1 MTDTTTVNGDH
12 QAQIMLKH
20 AEAQRRLAYV
30 LFGFSFGILAL
41 VSYMAMHSPQ
51 DRTEMVFTTIT
62 TLIGTWVGTL
72 LAFYFARENF
82 EAASRSMQQTISRL
96 SPDER
101 LRTVPIEQAMLR
113 REEIVS
119 YDLKTGENIE
129 SVPLDEIKKKFALDE
144 KVTRL
149 PILNSDGSICGVLHE
164 SELTK
169 FLAANQNI
177 TAPTIANMTADPK
190 LREKLN
196 LFGVVAINRTL
207 RDAKT
212 AMESQKGCH
221 DVFVTQTGA
230 ATEKVLGWVTNV
242 GILAA
247 MDV

>member
-30 LFGFSFGILAL
+30 LFGCSFGILAL
-41 VSYMAMHSPQ
+41 VSYMAMHGPQ
-51 DRTEMVFTTIT
+51 DRMDMVFTTIT

-101 LRTVPIEQAMLR
+101 LRSVPIEQAMMR

-119 YDLKTGENIE
+119 FDLKAGQKIE
-129 SVPLDEIKKKFALDE
+129 SVLLDDLTKKFALDE

-149 PILNSDGSICGVLHE
+149 PILNADGSICGILHE

-177 TAPTIANMTADPK
+177 ASPTVANMIDDPK

-212 AMESQKGCH
+212 AMESQKGCQ

-230 ATEKVLGWVTNV
+230 ANEKVLGWITNV
-242 GILAA
+242 GILLSVDA
-247 MDV
+247 